1 MNLKLESGLLPGRKR
16 HALWLLEDGRVIKP
30 LAYFVSEEA
39 YMQFMAL
46 NPMYIPK
53 EVPDAEV
60 DG

>member
-1 MNLKLESGLLPGRKR
+1 M
-16 HALWLLEDGRVIKP
+16 DGCIRP

-39 YMQFMAL
+39 YQQFMAL
-46 NPMYIPK
+46 NPMYTPK

>member
-1 MNLKLESGLLPGRKR
+1 VNIRLESGLLPGRKR
-16 HALWLLEDGRVIKP
+16 HALWVVMDGCIRP

-39 YMQFMAL
+39 YQQFMAL
-46 NPMYIPK
+46 NPMYTPK